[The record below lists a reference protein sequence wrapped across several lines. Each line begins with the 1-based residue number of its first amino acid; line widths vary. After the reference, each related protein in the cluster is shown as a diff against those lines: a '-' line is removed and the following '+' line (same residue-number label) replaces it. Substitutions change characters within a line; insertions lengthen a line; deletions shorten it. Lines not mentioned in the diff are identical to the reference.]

1 MGHGGRGA
9 VRAGTAPRA
18 DFEIFKS
25 RYQKVMVPAAVTGC
39 DMMLC
44 APREKRMEGLWSP
57 LCPARGCGPRRREAG
72 GSGWGSRCPRG
83 LTRWRPTVPPG
94 GAGAAPRSWRR
105 PAGGGAAAGTAA
117 PSAAS
122 APRPRTLRGAG
133 ERRCGDGQR
142 REAAPAH
149 AHTHTHTYA
158 GPRAE
163 PPLLPA
169 PSSSTRS
176 HRSDRRHGGPPLFAL
191 SEAIAAAVTEAGITA
206 WERRPA
212 CRPP

>member
-1 MGHGGRGA
+1 
-9 VRAGTAPRA
+9 
-18 DFEIFKS
+18 
-25 RYQKVMVPAAVTGC
+25 MVPAAVTGC

-149 AHTHTHTYA
+149 THVYTRTHTHIRGAPRRAPAVA
-158 GPRAE
+158 GSQLQYPQPSVGPSARRPSFVRA
-163 PPLLPA
+163 L
-169 PSSSTRS
+169 RS
-176 HRSDRRHGGPPLFAL
+176 HCGSSDRSGNYGMGTAARLSPAIRTAL
-191 SEAIAAAVTEAGITA
+191 LSLTSFPITTDVIGYGNV
-206 WERRPA
+206 
-212 CRPP
+212 